1 MKKALL
7 LVLFL
12 APLLCGCGSLYA
24 QRREVERLRLA
35 ETLGLDAA
43 PGGVLVSLA
52 ASSGPGEEGAAC
64 YSAPG
69 ASVSQAMDSLR
80 LRTPE
85 EPLFCGHLQQ
95 ILLGEELARE
105 GIGDFL
111 AFVCRSSDLRLDM
124 PIFLLLDD
132 RAQRAMTEAGSGDKG
147 VVDALSALELSEGN
161 APRLSTAGAVLRDL
175 ERQGSTLLRCLRLTP
190 VSKAGEAETLSLTP
204 AGYGVL
210 VGDRLQALIG
220 PEDAPAAAL
229 LCGALRP
236 CPLVLRDA
244 GGRTVTLE
252 LQEGALRLEP
262 LWDADGALCGLELS
276 VRVSAALLEIDG
288 FDRAADE
295 AFQNAVTARMEAEL
309 QRQIEALLR
318 LSREL
323 GADFLGLGRRLEQ
336 AAPLR
341 CRGLGRELGALLPSL
356 QVRVSVRG
364 ELRHAGDLD

>member
-1 MKKALL
+1 M
-7 LVLFL
+7 
-12 APLLCGCGSLYA
+12 
-24 QRREVERLRLA
+24 
-35 ETLGLDAA
+35 
-43 PGGVLVSLA
+43 
-52 ASSGPGEEGAAC
+52 
-64 YSAPG
+64 
-69 ASVSQAMDSLR
+69 
-80 LRTPE
+80 
-85 EPLFCGHLQQ
+85 
-95 ILLGEELARE
+95 
-105 GIGDFL
+105 
-111 AFVCRSSDLRLDM
+111 
-124 PIFLLLDD
+124 
-132 RAQRAMTEAGSGDKG
+132 
-147 VVDALSALELSEGN
+147 
-161 APRLSTAGAVLRDL
+161 
-175 ERQGSTLLRCLRLTP
+175 
-190 VSKAGEAETLSLTP
+190 SKAGEAETLSLTP

-356 QVRVSVRG
+356 PVRVTVRA
-364 ELRHAGDLD
+364 ELRHAGDLN

>member
-7 LVLFL
+7 FLLLL

-43 PGGVLVSLA
+43 PAGVLLSLA
-52 ASSGPGEEGAAC
+52 CASGPGEEGAAC

-69 ASVSQAMDSLR
+69 ASVSEAMER
-80 LRTPE
+80 LRSRSPE
-85 EPLFCGHLQQ
+85 EPLFCGHLQH
-95 ILLGEELARE
+95 ILLGEQLARE
-105 GIGDFL
+105 GIGGFL

-124 PIFLLLDD
+124 PVFLLLGDS
-132 RAQRAMTEAGSGDKG
+132 AGRAMSEVGSGDRG
-147 VVDALSALELSEGN
+147 VADALNALGQAEGN
-161 APRLSTAGAVLRDL
+161 ELRLSTAGAILRDL
-175 ERQGSTLLRCLRLTP
+175 ERQGSALVRCLRLTP
-190 VSKAGEAETLSLTP
+190 SSENGEEGVLTVAP
-204 AGYGVL
+204 EGYGVL
-210 VGDRLQALIG
+210 VGDSLQALIG

-229 LCGALRP
+229 LTDSLRP
-236 CPLVLRDA
+236 CPLLLRDA
-244 GGRTVTLE
+244 MGRTVTVE

-288 FDRAADE
+288 FDRASAE
-295 AFQNAVTARMEAEL
+295 AVQSAVTARMEAEL

-356 QVRVSVRG
+356 PVRVSVRG
-364 ELRHAGDLD
+364 ELRHAGDLN

>member
-1 MKKALL
+1 MKTRFL
-7 LVLFL
+7 LVLLL

-64 YSAPG
+64 FSAPG
-69 ASVSQAMDSLR
+69 ASVSQAMEQLR
-80 LRTPE
+80 LRSPE

-95 ILLGEELARE
+95 ILLGEELARR
-105 GIGDFL
+105 GIGGFL

-124 PIFLLLDD
+124 PIFLLLED
-132 RAQRAMTEAGSGDKG
+132 RAQRAMTEACGGGKDIA
-147 VVDALSALELSEGN
+147 DALSALERREGGT
-161 APRLSTAGAVLRDL
+161 PRLSTAGAVLQDL
-175 ERQGSTLLRCLRLTP
+175 ERQGAALLRCLRLSPGSETGEGSALT
-190 VSKAGEAETLSLTP
+190 VSP

-210 VGDRLQALIG
+210 VGDSLQALIG
-220 PEDAPAAAL
+220 PEEAPAAAL
-229 LCGALRP
+229 LCGDLRP
-236 CPLVLRDA
+236 CPLLLRDA
-244 GGRTVTLE
+244 LGRTVTLE
-252 LQEGALRLEP
+252 LQEGELRLEP
-262 LWDADGALCGLELS
+262 LWDGDGALCGLELS

-356 QVRVSVRG
+356 PVRVTVRA
-364 ELRHAGDLD
+364 ELRHAGDLN

>member
-1 MKKALL
+1 
-7 LVLFL
+7 
-12 APLLCGCGSLYA
+12 
-24 QRREVERLRLA
+24 
-35 ETLGLDAA
+35 
-43 PGGVLVSLA
+43 
-52 ASSGPGEEGAAC
+52 
-64 YSAPG
+64 
-69 ASVSQAMDSLR
+69 MDSLR

-85 EPLFCGHLQQ
+85 EPLFCGHLQH

-105 GIGDFL
+105 GIGGFL

-124 PIFLLLDD
+124 PIYLLLDD
-132 RAQRAMTEAGSGDKG
+132 RAQRAMMEAGSGDKG
-147 VVDALSALELSEGN
+147 VVDALSALEQSEGN

-252 LQEGALRLEP
+252 LQEGSVRPEP
-262 LWDADGALCGLELS
+262 LWGADDELSGLELS
-276 VRVSAALLEIDG
+276 VTVRGAVLEIDG

-295 AFQNAVTARMEAEL
+295 AVQSAVTARLEAEL
-309 QRQIEALLR
+309 QRQIEELLQ
-318 LSREL
+318 LAREL

-356 QVRVSVRG
+356 PVRVTVRG
-364 ELRHAGDLD
+364 ELRHAGDLN